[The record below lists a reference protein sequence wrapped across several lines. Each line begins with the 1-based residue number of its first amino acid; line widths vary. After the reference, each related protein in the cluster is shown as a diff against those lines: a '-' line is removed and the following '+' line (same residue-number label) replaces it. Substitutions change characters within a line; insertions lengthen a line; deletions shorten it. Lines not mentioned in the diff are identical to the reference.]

1 MYNIL
6 KIIICI
12 MGVIAFVF
20 TLYGLVNWISFLIK
34 KCDDKKRK
42 SRYAIIFVVSY
53 AVLGFCFVGYFAAA
67 VKEYSMRLEELTS
80 FEVTSD
86 ECKDGVWDDIITNT
100 SQGKNLSPSLSWESV
115 EGASQYA
122 IVMIDE
128 DTDWLH
134 WIATGI
140 KENNIPCGYDFG
152 GERSEYVGP
161 YPPSGTHTYTIYVFA
176 MKYDCTNVDYKFD
189 EGHNDIDSILSDLN
203 STQYTDYNNV
213 IAVGIISG
221 TYTKK

>member
-12 MGVIAFVF
+12 MAVIAFVF
-20 TLYGLVNWISFLIK
+20 TLYGLVNWISTLIK
-34 KCDDKKRK
+34 KRDDKKSRK
-42 SRYAIIFVVSY
+42 RYATIFVASY
-53 AVLGFCFVGYFAAA
+53 VVLGLCFAGYFAVA
-67 VKEYSMRLEELTS
+67 VRQYSIKMNELPR

-86 ECKDGVWDDIITNT
+86 ECRNGVWDDIITNT
-100 SQGKNLSPSLSWESV
+100 SQGKNMSPSLYWESV
-115 EGASQYA
+115 DGASQYA

-128 DTDWLH
+128 DADWLH
-134 WIATGI
+134 WIVTGI
-140 KENNIPCGYDFG
+140 KETNVPCGYNLGDVYG
-152 GERSEYVGP
+152 EYVGP

-176 MKYDCTNVDYKFD
+176 MKYDCMNIDCNFD
-189 EGHNDIDSILSDLN
+189 GGHNDIDSILSDLN
-203 STQYTDYNNV
+203 TSQYTDYNNV